1 MGTCSWVSL
10 GPLLGMFDKIQH
22 PSVALHV
29 VQKGLG
35 NITDVD
41 VLNAETSK
49 AVIYGFNV
57 RSLVSAQELARE
69 KNVTIK
75 ECKIIYQLFDDV
87 LERLQALLPS
97 EHIVEEIGKII
108 VMANF
113 RKTENGWIVGGR
125 VKTGII
131 MTGANMRVLRKDEL
145 IGEGRIEK
153 LQVGKT
159 EVKEVSAGQEC
170 GMRYKGRIKVEEGD
184 ILEIYKEEDKG
195 QKLEIEGIRRR

>member
-1 MGTCSWVSL
+1 M
-10 GPLLGMFDKIQH
+10 LLE
-22 PSVALHV
+22 P
-29 VQKGLG
+29 
-35 NITDVD
+35 
-41 VLNAETSK
+41 
-49 AVIYGFNV
+49 
-57 RSLVSAQELARE
+57 
-69 KNVTIK
+69 
-75 ECKIIYQLFDDV
+75 FDDV

-125 VKTGII
+125 VKTGAV
-131 MTGANMRVLRKDEL
+131 MTGTNMRVLRHDEL